1 MKKVLLSLSVV
12 LITGSVAMAQHKH
25 DSHDGHNHG
34 MPAKKEGTSKSTV
47 AKPAPAVTAA
57 SAPVAAPAPGGT
69 TGNINDLAFVKEEHD
84 FKTVGE
90 GPVADYEFVF
100 TNKGKEPIIISQ
112 VHASCG
118 CTTPSWPK
126 EPILP
131 GKTASIK
138 ASYATAG
145 RPGPFTKNITVLSN
159 AGSKILT
166 IKGVVEKAPE
176 SSVPQ
181 NTSMIKTN

>member
-12 LITGSVAMAQHKH
+12 LITGSVAMAQKH

-34 MPAKKEGTSKSTV
+34 
-47 AKPAPAVTAA
+47 APAAKTTTKGAKATTTTAPTA
-57 SAPVAAPAPGGT
+57 TAVAAPAPAQGGT
-69 TGNINDLAFVKEEHD
+69 TGDINDLVFVKEEHD
-84 FKTVGE
+84 FKTVAE
-90 GPVADYEFVF
+90 GPAAEYEFAF

-131 GKTASIK
+131 GKTAAIK
-138 ASYATAG
+138 ASYATSG

-159 AGSKILT
+159 AGTKILT
-166 IKGVVEKAPE
+166 IKGNVEKAPE

>member
-12 LITGSVAMAQHKH
+12 LCTGGLAIAQH
-25 DSHDGHNHG
+25 DNHDGHNHG
-34 MPAKKEGTSKSTV
+34 TPAKATKKEA
-47 AKPAPAVTAA
+47 AKPVSVVAA
-57 SAPVAAPAPGGT
+57 TPAPAPGAT
-69 TGNINDLAFVKEEHD
+69 TGNINDLGFVTEEHD
-84 FKTVGE
+84 FKTVAE
-90 GPVADYEFVF
+90 GPAAEYEFTF

-131 GKTASIK
+131 GKSAAIK
-138 ASYATAG
+138 ASYATSG

-166 IKGVVEKAPE
+166 IKGNVEKAPE

-181 NTSMIKTN
+181 NTSMLRTN